1 MLNEYGKK
9 RFYFEKTYNK
19 KILNVVFIIVI
30 VIFVFFAVAYIVKKS
45 EPKNENVFDCIYY
58 QVEEVKKGNKNV
70 LVNGTQSAYADY
82 DFGSFKNIQ
91 IPELDMCL
99 TIENNSLHILFFN
112 RQEGVKWNT
121 THTIHFRYD
130 LKEKQLYGERSFE
143 YLAENFIFHY
153 FEWFENDDAKNEYSM
168 ENLGNYTFTMQENV
182 NWS

>member
-1 MLNEYGKK
+1 MNMEK
-9 RFYFEKTYNK
+9 RGFILKKTYNK

-30 VIFVFFAVAYIVKKS
+30 VIFVFFAAAYIVKKS

-82 DFGSFKNIQ
+82 DFGFFENIQ

-121 THTIHFRYD
+121 SHPIHFRYD

-143 YLAENFIFHY
+143 YLAENFFSHY
-153 FEWFENDDAKNEYSM
+153 FKWFENDDAKNEYSM